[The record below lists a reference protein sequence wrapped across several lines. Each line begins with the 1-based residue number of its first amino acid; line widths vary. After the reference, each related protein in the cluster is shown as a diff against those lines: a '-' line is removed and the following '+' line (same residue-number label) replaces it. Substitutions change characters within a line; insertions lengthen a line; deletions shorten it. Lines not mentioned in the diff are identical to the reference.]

1 MTCLSSEPLPFPF
14 DLLIN
19 HWRRAS
25 FSLSQGIIFNH
36 CCGLQTWGDAG
47 HLRGEILIKR
57 HNDASRW
64 KKSRGQNHTKYEVT
78 IDIGYIKR
86 SAKYG
91 LVYLLCYYI
100 QIGNERTRFW
110 FDLCAIWMPDF
121 WFLSILDPS
130 SLWTVQMHSCIKY
143 PIIWHSIHHYRHLRG
158 RPHKNTPYM
167 ALTGELS
174 SVFFKDFIR
183 QLI

>member
-1 MTCLSSEPLPFPF
+1 MVWKHGVMQVICVVKYWSKGIMMP
-14 DLLIN
+14 
-19 HWRRAS
+19 RAGRS
-25 FSLSQGIIFNH
+25 HAVKII
-36 CCGLQTWGDAG
+36 
-47 HLRGEILIKR
+47 
-57 HNDASRW
+57 
-64 KKSRGQNHTKYEVT
+64 HTKYEVT

-91 LVYLLCYYI
+91 QVYLLYYYI
-100 QIGNERTRFW
+100 QIGNERTWFE

-143 PIIWHSIHHYRHLRG
+143 PIIWHNIHHYRHLRG
-158 RPHKNTPYM
+158 RPHKNTPYL